1 MPNAISGKNRPRMV
15 ATPAVGYQVPG
26 SAVSALLF
34 AFIVVASLYLG
45 RAILMPFALAV
56 LLSFMLSPLVRR
68 LQLWR
73 VPRTLAVISVVIT
86 AFAGIFAMGG
96 LMVSQVNQLASDLP
110 HYQSTL
116 REKIQALR
124 GAASGT
130 GTLERASEVLHDLSN
145 ELNRPQAGSPA
156 PSPGAAT
163 PAPSPKPIPVEVQEP
178 NPGALQTL
186 VSLITP
192 LINPLVTTGLVVIF
206 VIFILLQR
214 QDLRNRLVRLAGSH
228 DMQRTTAALD
238 DAGSRLSRLFLTQL
252 ALNAGFGL
260 VIGVAWWIIGVPSA
274 PLWGILAMILRFVP
288 YIGTW
293 ISAIFPLLLAAAVG
307 PDWSMFIWA
316 AASFLVVEMTVGQI
330 IEPLMQGHSTGLSP
344 VAVIASATFWT
355 WLWGPIGLVLATPL
369 TTCLVVLGNHVERLK
384 FLDIMFG
391 DQPALT
397 PVELAYQRLLA
408 RDAVEAADQARVFLR
423 DKPLVSYY
431 ETIFIPTLKL
441 AQADDEF
448 GRLDEE
454 RLRHMSEAAFELVD
468 DLADHIDTDA
478 AADDESDAEN
488 KPLAQLSETEN
499 SAEASAYAFPEAWRM
514 GAPVLCVPGDG
525 ELDAALA
532 LVIAQLVGRRGLGA
546 RAEDGDILSISR
558 IFGLDTSGVRLI
570 CLCYVAAV
578 TPAQLRYAIRRLRR
592 KAPDAHILI
601 SLISEMQDDKDE
613 ALANV
618 SYVQGSLE
626 NTVDAVISASAAA
639 AAKEANDEPAADI
652 NVLQG

>member
-1 MPNAISGKNRPRMV
+1 M
-15 ATPAVGYQVPG
+15 
-26 SAVSALLF
+26 
-34 AFIVVASLYLG
+34 
-45 RAILMPFALAV
+45 
-56 LLSFMLSPLVRR
+56 
-68 LQLWR
+68 
-73 VPRTLAVISVVIT
+73 
-86 AFAGIFAMGG
+86 
-96 LMVSQVNQLASDLP
+96 
-110 HYQSTL
+110 
-116 REKIQALR
+116 
-124 GAASGT
+124 
-130 GTLERASEVLHDLSN
+130 LHDLSN

-156 PSPGAAT
+156 TSPAAT
-163 PAPSPKPIPVEVQEP
+163 ALAPSPKPIPVEVQEP

-206 VIFILLQR
+206 VVFILLQR

-238 DAGSRLSRLFLTQL
+238 DAGGRLSRLFLFQL

-293 ISAIFPLLLAAAVG
+293 ISAVFPLLLAAAVG

-316 AASFLVVEMTVGQI
+316 AATFVVVEMTVGQI
-330 IEPLMQGHSTGLSP
+330 IEPLMQGQSTGLSP

-384 FLDIMFG
+384 FLDVMLG

-431 ETIFIPTLKL
+431 ETIFIPALRL
-441 AQADDEF
+441 AQADDEY
-448 GRLDEE
+448 GRLDEV
-454 RLRHMSEAAFELVD
+454 RLQHINDAAVELVD
-468 DLADHIDTDA
+468 DLADHIDTDQA
-478 AADDESDAEN
+478 AAEEELDVGD
-488 KPLAQLSETEN
+488 KPLAQLSEAEN
-499 SAEASAYAFPEAWRM
+499 SAEASTYAFPETWRT
-514 GAPVLCVPGDG
+514 GTAVLCVPGAG
-525 ELDAALA
+525 EFDAAFA
-532 LVIAQLVGRRGLGA
+532 LVVAQLVGRRGLGA
-546 RAEDGDILSISR
+546 RAEDADILSISR

-578 TPAQLRYAIRRLRR
+578 TPAQLRYTIRRLRR
-592 KAPDAHILI
+592 KTPDAHILV
-601 SLISEMQDDKDE
+601 SLMSETQDETDE
-613 ALANV
+613 ALGNV
-618 SYVQGSLE
+618 SYVRGSLG
-626 NTVDAVISASAAA
+626 NTVDAIISASAAA
-639 AAKEANDEPAADI
+639 AAKEANDEPVADI
-652 NVLQG
+652 KVLQG